1 MCVLRW
7 LSITI
12 FGILIAVP
20 ASAAEIPFE
29 SQGAILQWI
38 DGYRLHPTPR
48 RLPEAVKALS
58 RLGQFSGQDKAAF
71 FIGFMAGV
79 IAKNPKSAERLVNKM
94 LPLPE
99 GEEAVV
105 VKAIAFSGLPDWK
118 VLLTKIEPK
127 ISARKVIITKY
138 LHDDL
143 LPLPVLPLDAEPN
156 LLDTL
161 WGNYYATGSPEPVMQ
176 IISAL
181 HWTEQDDD
189 VERLTIGNAVK
200 WTLAANAAR
209 NGALLKLYYSQVG
222 QLQLADATPLQDI
235 IDAVEDFDPERVR
248 RDGQKVM
255 EAAMRKPSTKPDAG
269 GGLTRWATKAGST
282 AISLGC
288 VVAGVTGHAEIAAPC
303 VVAGALYSAGSSLY
317 FDSPWDTTVR

>member
-1 MCVLRW
+1 MAL
-7 LSITI
+7 
-12 FGILIAVP
+12 FAVNP
-20 ASAAEIPFE
+20 VRAAEIPFE

-38 DGYRLHPTPR
+38 DQYRLHPKPA
-48 RLPEAVKALS
+48 RLPDAVKALS
-58 RLGQFSGQDKAAF
+58 RFGLFSGQDKAAF

-79 IAKNPKSAERLVNKM
+79 IQKNPKSAERLVNKM
-94 LPLPE
+94 LPLPD
-99 GEEAVV
+99 GEQAVV
-105 VKAIAFSGLPDWK
+105 VKAIAFSGLADWK
-118 VLLTKIEPK
+118 VLLTKVEPK
-127 ISARKVIITKY
+127 LAARKVLITKY

-143 LPLPVLPLDAEPN
+143 LPLPALQLDAEPN

-161 WGNYYATGSPEPVMQ
+161 WGNYYATGGKEPIVQ

-181 HWTEQDDD
+181 HWAEQDDD
-189 VERLTIGNAVK
+189 VEQLTIGNAVK

-209 NGALLKLYYSQVG
+209 NGTLLKLYYQQVAE
-222 QLQLADATPLQDI
+222 QPLAAATGLQDV

-255 EAAMRKPSTKPDAG
+255 EAALRKPAAKPETG
-269 GGLTRWATKAGST
+269 SSMTRWATKAGST
-282 AISLGC
+282 VISLGC
-288 VVAGVTGHAEIAAPC
+288 VVAGATGHAEIAAPC